1 MSTVLKTSTFKMKFQ
16 ITTMISFTNGNVV
29 NCSKITLDIPCSNR
43 VCVMCVFDHKSE
55 NEICSTTAAAGK
67 RVIHLQ
73 CCHRFQKGPTHL
85 ESPPLFFLPLSCW
98 LATYKF
104 SSRFNW
110 YKKFGHNGMQWA
122 LKMWTNFSKEKVS
135 VAVKGVGWLWCQ
147 KQWKLC
153 SYLGR
158 IMFQTCYF

>member
-1 MSTVLKTSTFKMKFQ
+1 M
-16 ITTMISFTNGNVV
+16 TTMISFTNGNVV
-29 NCSKITLDIPCSNR
+29 NCSKITLDIPCAL
-43 VCVMCVFDHKSE
+43 CVFSITRAKMKSVQRQQQPAKE
-55 NEICSTTAAAGK
+55 SSISNAVIGSK
-67 RVIHLQ
+67 RGPHTWNRHL
-73 CCHRFQKGPTHL
+73 F
-85 ESPPLFFLPLSCW
+85 FFLPLSCW

-153 SYLGR
+153 SYLSR
-158 IMFQTCYF
+158 IMFQACHLRRNALFQF